1 MGEPAAP
8 GFDDS
13 PSFTVNFT
21 GAFETPRPHN
31 TRESLKL
38 KGILC
43 HDALQGTVQLSQKRG
58 QHLNLGRQPLI
69 ILIEQSI
76 SLCVF
81 ILANACK
88 IFFILCLL
96 WTNSLVVTFCQQSTK
111 IHPVDNDDTQKI
123 GQFSTQFAKLEQTN
137 V

>member
-21 GAFETPRPHN
+21 GAFQTPRPHN

-43 HDALQGTVQLSQKRG
+43 HDALQGSVQLAQKRG
-58 QHLNLGRQPLI
+58 QYLNLERQPLI

-81 ILANACK
+81 ILANAYK
-88 IFFILCLL
+88 IFFILSLL
-96 WTNSLVVTFCQQSTK
+96 WTNSPVVTFCQQSTK
-111 IHPVDNDDTQKI
+111 IHPVDNDGTEKI
-123 GQFSTQFAKLEQTN
+123 GQFSTFAKLDGTN